1 VRAVVQRSQR
11 ARVEV
16 EGKIV
21 GRIEKG
27 MVVFLGIGA
36 GDGEQDCRYLAAKIA
51 DLRIF
56 EDRDGRMN
64 CSVREAKGEILCVSQ
79 FTLYGDCR
87 KGRRPSFVAAAPPEQ
102 AKALYERFCELLR
115 EEGLTVVTGIFQAMM
130 GVMVHNDGP
139 VTILLDSR
147 KTF

>member
-1 VRAVVQRSQR
+1 VRAVVQRSQK
-11 ARVEV
+11 ANVEV

-36 GDGEQDCRYLAAKIA
+36 GDGEQDCRYLAAKVA

-56 EDRDGRMN
+56 EDGEGRMN

-87 KGRRPSFVAAAPPEQ
+87 KGRRPSFLAAAPPEL
-102 AKALYERFCELLR
+102 AKALYERFCNLLR
-115 EEGLTVVTGIFQAMM
+115 EDGLTVVTGIFQAMM
-130 GVMVHNDGP
+130 GVTLHNDGP

-147 KTF
+147 KAF

>member
-1 VRAVVQRSQR
+1 MVQRSQR
-11 ARVEV
+11 AHVEV
-16 EGKIV
+16 EGEIV
-21 GRIEKG
+21 GQIEKG

-56 EDRDGRMN
+56 EDSNGRMN

-102 AKALYERFCELLR
+102 AKALYDRFCEMLR
-115 EEGLTVVTGIFQAMM
+115 TEGITVVTGIFQAMM
-130 GVMVHNDGP
+130 GVTLHNDGP